1 MIPSPTVGSSACYS
15 VGGSRNYGETF
26 VLLVARLTERHEIVE
41 VVGGFVVG
49 VTVIV
54 YELSERCDVMDV

>member
-1 MIPSPTVGSSACYS
+1 MIPSPTVGSSARYS
-15 VGGSRNYGETF
+15 VGGSRNYRQTF
-26 VLLVARLTERHEIVE
+26 VFTVAGFTERYEVVE